1 MNTKKLILLL
11 AALSLV
17 LAACGG
23 AANESPTPELSPD
36 FSDFVPVASAT
47 GKVVPAQW
55 ATVSIQS
62 AGIVQEMI
70 VSENDTVKAGD
81 VLLTLGGGEQYAAAV
96 TAVQLELISA
106 QQALETLQET
116 ATLTAAQTAQMVADA
131 RDAVRD
137 AQQRVNNLN
146 FGSKQTDI
154 DQAFAN
160 LVLAEDR
167 LDKARDNFEPYENKA
182 EDNLVRAALL
192 SALAQAQSNYDAA
205 QRLYNNLTGAANDI
219 DLSQAEADLAYAQ
232 ALLVKLENDYADQQ
246 DGPDPD
252 TLALAQARLE
262 NAIAQV
268 AAAQAALDDLSLT
281 APFDGT
287 VSIIYVRQSEWV
299 NPGQPILLI
308 GDLQNLQIETTDL
321 NEIDVARISV
331 GNRATITFDALPD
344 SAVEGTVV
352 RIGTKAASGSSVN
365 YTVIIEM
372 DEIPAGLLWDMTA
385 FIDIEVNE

>member
-1 MNTKKLILLL
+1 
-11 AALSLV
+11 
-17 LAACGG
+17 
-23 AANESPTPELSPD
+23 
-36 FSDFVPVASAT
+36 
-47 GKVVPAQW
+47 
-55 ATVSIQS
+55 
-62 AGIVQEMI
+62 
-70 VSENDTVKAGD
+70 
-81 VLLTLGGGEQYAAAV
+81 
-96 TAVQLELISA
+96 
-106 QQALETLQET
+106 LETLQET